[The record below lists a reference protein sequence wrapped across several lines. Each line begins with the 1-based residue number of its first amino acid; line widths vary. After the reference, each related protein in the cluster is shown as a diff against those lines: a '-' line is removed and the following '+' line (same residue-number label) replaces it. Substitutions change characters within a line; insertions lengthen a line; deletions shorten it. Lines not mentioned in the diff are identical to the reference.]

1 MISCLSWLLFW
12 AVLTVKAHPL
22 NAKFKHGF
30 LHPRHRFPTLSFRFH
45 HAGINSNISSN
56 GEQFHHR
63 AVAERTRRKRTLSA
77 IQDQNACH
85 ESEGLPQSSHLFFS
99 SLQFI
104 PKQRQCHDDDETARN
119 HGASNTQ
126 EKNPSC
132 FHRRRFLMASAILA
146 SQLPLSSHALGD
158 GSSSST
164 TQSNYDLDQRQIL
177 NSKAYY
183 QKSPINKRYGITL
196 SEPERIYP
204 INFITYLSRFLLV
217 YDPECQAWWYTQA
230 TGIPPKSSQEDVNRI
245 RLEQFGKFAASVEVG
260 LMEFEGD
267 DGVRLLL
274 GELVKRYADV
284 SLDDSTSGDRKE
296 PFPSGSGSSSSSS
309 STLPSKQQQQ
319 KLKKKK
325 EALRQIALM
334 FSLLKEYQ
342 PVDLI
347 TQLLAAYDD
356 ATIEKVD
363 VTDVGAGYL
372 PPEYKPSPKVTFAD
386 PPTLGT
392 VFGGSVAKGN
402 AIMKESGRVLK
413 VDMIDGGSGY
423 TKAPIVEI
431 SPPNTASVESAQ
443 ATAKAFLGKGKSKGS
458 IERIEIVNRG
468 MGYLSTSDVTVAI
481 SPPEAPD
488 GREATAKAILEYQV
502 AGVEIVHP
510 GRGYAAERPIRI
522 LIEPPPG
529 GGGSSRPATAISY
542 PRGRSTSYK
551 SFLPTGDS
559 EAEIPQTSSNWIN
572 GPTSSQLLTLLPS
585 GFGLEFDTS
594 LKRYIL
600 TTATSDD
607 FNVVGTLEG
616 VNFKPINPI
625 FGIRGRSPIEREK
638 SLDASTVLRFMASG
652 AVCSSVAHLILTPI
666 DVVKTKVQTKP
677 DTYNGGIVDTFKKV
691 LNEEGARTFFDGWE
705 PTFLGFFISG
715 GIAFFLTEFFRRYYS
730 SLIVASIMAQSSST
744 EAGATAIVT
753 SLEIPLIAAS
763 AATSGFLCCFLLAPF
778 DAIRIRTVSQPDFAD
793 NIFGVVSRMIKE
805 EGFISLFSSVTA
817 WILKEVPYN
826 VVKFLVFDTFTE
838 WAYFNFPAAREDI
851 RLSLAVSLVG
861 GTFGGIAASIVS
873 NPADCIVSEM
883 KKAKSDMSP
892 WEAADVLR
900 QRGGLKAFSSG
911 LTLRMMFYS
920 LLVSLQFLLYDAV
933 RIGLGV
939 GSDDMKL
946 YLNVLG
952 AALKEVSDA

>member
-1 MISCLSWLLFW
+1 
-12 AVLTVKAHPL
+12 
-22 NAKFKHGF
+22 
-30 LHPRHRFPTLSFRFH
+30 
-45 HAGINSNISSN
+45 
-56 GEQFHHR
+56 
-63 AVAERTRRKRTLSA
+63 
-77 IQDQNACH
+77 
-85 ESEGLPQSSHLFFS
+85 
-99 SLQFI
+99 
-104 PKQRQCHDDDETARN
+104 
-119 HGASNTQ
+119 
-126 EKNPSC
+126 
-132 FHRRRFLMASAILA
+132 
-146 SQLPLSSHALGD
+146 
-158 GSSSST
+158 
-164 TQSNYDLDQRQIL
+164 
-177 NSKAYY
+177 
-183 QKSPINKRYGITL
+183 
-196 SEPERIYP
+196 
-204 INFITYLSRFLLV
+204 
-217 YDPECQAWWYTQA
+217 
-230 TGIPPKSSQEDVNRI
+230 
-245 RLEQFGKFAASVEVG
+245 
-260 LMEFEGD
+260 
-267 DGVRLLL
+267 
-274 GELVKRYADV
+274 
-284 SLDDSTSGDRKE
+284 
-296 PFPSGSGSSSSSS
+296 
-309 STLPSKQQQQ
+309 
-319 KLKKKK
+319 
-325 EALRQIALM
+325 
-334 FSLLKEYQ
+334 
-342 PVDLI
+342 
-347 TQLLAAYDD
+347 
-356 ATIEKVD
+356 
-363 VTDVGAGYL
+363 
-372 PPEYKPSPKVTFAD
+372 
-386 PPTLGT
+386 
-392 VFGGSVAKGN
+392 
-402 AIMKESGRVLK
+402 MKESGRVLTI
-413 VDMIDGGSGY
+413 DMIDGGSGY

-431 SPPNTASVESAQ
+431 SPPNTTSVESAQ

-488 GREATAKAILEYQV
+488 GRLATAKAILEYQV
-502 AGVEIVHP
+502 AGVEIVDP
-510 GRGYAAERPIRI
+510 GRGYAAERPMRI
-522 LIEPPPG
+522 VIEPPPG
-529 GGGSSRPATAISY
+529 SGGSSRPATAISY

-559 EAEIPQTSSNWIN
+559 EADIPQTSSNWIN

-607 FNVVGTLEG
+607 FNVLGTLEG

-652 AVCSSVAHLILTPI
+652 AVCSSFAHLILTPI

-677 DTYNGGIVDTFKKV
+677 DTYSGGIVDTFKKV
-691 LNEEGARTFFDGWE
+691 LNEEGARTFFDG
-705 PTFLGFFISG
+705 
-715 GIAFFLTEFFRRYYS
+715 YYS
-730 SLIVASIMAQSSST
+730 SLIVASIMAQSSLT
-744 EAGATAIVT
+744 EAGATSIVT
-753 SLEIPLIAAS
+753 SLEIPLIASS

-838 WAYFNFPAAREDI
+838 WAYFNFPAAKEDI

-892 WEAADVLR
+892 WEAANVLR

-933 RIGLGV
+933 RISLGV